1 MTALPSQW
9 NAQLSI
15 DHMIHERLNNY
26 EAHVQEY
33 STMNSF
39 TDSNIAKTIRLVS

>member
-1 MTALPSQW
+1 MTVLPSQW
-9 NAQLSI
+9 NAQLST

-26 EAHVQEY
+26 EARVHEH

-39 TDSNIAKTIRLVS
+39 TDSNVPKAIMLVS